1 MVNVGQAVG
10 YLMLDTKGWSTGFA
24 SAKKDL
30 QTFGSESAS
39 VTDKLNSASSL
50 LNKAGKGLT
59 VGVTLPIVGVGA
71 AAIKTASEFEKAMSA
86 VQAVTLMSKDEMGAL
101 KEAALASGMA
111 TKYTAT
117 EAAEALL
124 LLGQAGYD
132 QAQMIASLPSVLNL
146 AAAGDIE
153 MARAAEI
160 LTNSLNALGLSSKD
174 SETQMRNLNMMVD
187 QLAVAAAASS
197 VDVTDMGES
206 LIAAGGILRNLS
218 GGLTEANVALAI
230 LGDNGIKGSEAGIK
244 LRNIILAMNPTT
256 KEAREA
262 WDQLGISAFD
272 AQGNLRPLEDIIKD
286 LDRATAGMTQEEKL
300 NIMSKIFNKTD
311 LAAIQA
317 LMGTTEERWTSLTNE
332 ITNSSGAAGEMAKT
346 QMDNLDGSLTVLK
359 SSIESL
365 MITIGDALIPIIQD
379 VVGWIQGWIDKL
391 NAMTPEQRKQMVTI
405 ALIIAAIGPLLLILA
420 KLITIIKGVSVAMA
434 MLSANP
440 IVLLIAVIVAAIV
453 ALTILIVKNWDQI
466 KETTIRVW
474 NAIKDFI
481 VRLWESIKQ
490 IAINVWNAIKNF
502 FADTWNAIKNTATSV
517 WDGIKNFFT
526 GTWNNIKNIAVGAW
540 NGIKNAISSIWDA
553 TVNWIKTGINN
564 IVGFFTS
571 LPTTLYNAGK
581 NAIQS
586 FWNGLKSIWETVKK
600 WFSDTFGWI
609 VDLVNTVGGWLGF
622 NRKTSE
628 FSNTK
633 PHATGLDYVP
643 YDNYYARLHKGE
655 RVLTAQENKAFST
668 VATQKGGNTY
678 NFYSPKALDP
688 VTSKQMFDTAR
699 KQEALGI
706 DLG

>member
-30 QTFGSESAS
+30 QTFGNDSSKM
-39 VTDKLNSASSL
+39 TDKLAAASSL
-50 LNKAGKGLT
+50 LNKAGKTLT
-59 VGVTLPIVGVGA
+59 AGVTLPIVGIGTA
-71 AAIKTASEFEKAMSA
+71 AVKTASDFEKAMSA

-174 SETQMRNLNMMVD
+174 SETQMKNLNMMVD

-256 KEAREA
+256 KEAKEA
-262 WDQLGISAFD
+262 WEQLGVSAYD
-272 AQGNLRPLEDIIKD
+272 AQGNLRPLESIIMDI
-286 LDRATAGMTQEEKL
+286 DRATVGMTQQQKL
-300 NIMSKIFNKTD
+300 DIMSKIFNKTD

-317 LMGTTEERWTSLTNE
+317 LLGTTEERWTSLTNE

-346 QMDNLDGSLTVLK
+346 QMDNLDGSLTILK
-359 SSIESL
+359 SSIEGL
-365 MITIGDALIPIIQD
+365 MITIGDALIPIIKD
-379 VVGWIQGWIDKL
+379 VTKWIQNWVDKL
-391 NAMTPEQRKQMVTI
+391 NAMTPEQRQQMVTI
-405 ALIIAAIGPLLLILA
+405 ALVVAAIGPLLLILA
-420 KLITIIKGVSVAMA
+420 KLISVIKAVSVAMA

-440 IVLLIAVIVAAIV
+440 IILLIAAIV
-453 ALTILIVKNWDQI
+453 AAVVGLTVLIVKNWDQI
-466 KETTIRVW
+466 KETTVRIW
-474 NAIKDFI
+474 NAIKDFF
-481 VRLWESIKQ
+481 VNLW
-490 IAINVWNAIKNF
+490 NGIKN
-502 FADTWNAIKNTATSV
+502 IATSV
-517 WDGIKNFFT
+517 WTGIKNFFT
-526 GTWNNIKNIAVGAW
+526 STWENIKSIATGAW
-540 NGIKNAISSIWDA
+540 NGIKDAISGIWNA
-553 TVNWIKTGINN
+553 TVDWIKTGVNN

-581 NAIQS
+581 NAIKS
-586 FWNGLKSIWETVKK
+586 FWDGLKSIWGSVKK

-609 VDLVNTVGGWLGF
+609 VDLVNSVGGWLGF
-622 NRKTSE
+622 NRKTDE
-628 FSNTK
+628 FKNTK
-633 PHATGLDYVP
+633 SHATGLDYVP
-643 YDNYYARLHKGE
+643 YDNYYARLHRGE
-655 RVLTAQENKAFST
+655 RVLTAQEAREYNNITSGG
-668 VATQKGGNTY
+668 VRGGNTY
-678 NFYSPKALDP
+678 NFFSPKALDP
-688 VTSKQMFDTAR
+688 ITSKQMFETAK